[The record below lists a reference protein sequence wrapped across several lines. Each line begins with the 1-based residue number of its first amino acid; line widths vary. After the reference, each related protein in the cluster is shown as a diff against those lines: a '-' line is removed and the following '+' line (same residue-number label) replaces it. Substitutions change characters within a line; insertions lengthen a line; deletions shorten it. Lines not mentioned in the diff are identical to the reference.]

1 MVGIDYKYGGD
12 SPSKSRTVVIC
23 TGKMNSWVIFVLIVG
38 YATAQ
43 RFNPNPSPGQHI
55 AILRQSSE
63 LNPDGSYQ
71 WSYETE
77 NGIAAQEQG
86 RLGGGPEPGTDAQG
100 SFQYTA
106 PDGTPISVQYTAN
119 EGGFQ
124 PQGAHLP
131 VAPPIPP
138 AILRSLEYNAAHPEQ
153 EQPQRPR
160 F

>member
-1 MVGIDYKYGGD
+1 M
-12 SPSKSRTVVIC
+12 
-23 TGKMNSWVIFVLIVG
+23 F
-38 YATAQ
+38 
-43 RFNPNPSPGQHI
+43 FF
-55 AILRQSSE
+55 
-63 LNPDGSYQ
+63 
-71 WSYETE
+71 SYETE

-86 RLGGGPEPGTDAQG
+86 RLSGGPEPGTDAQG

-131 VAPPIPP
+131 VPPPIPP
-138 AILRSLEYNAAHPEQ
+138 AIQRSLEYNAAHPEQ